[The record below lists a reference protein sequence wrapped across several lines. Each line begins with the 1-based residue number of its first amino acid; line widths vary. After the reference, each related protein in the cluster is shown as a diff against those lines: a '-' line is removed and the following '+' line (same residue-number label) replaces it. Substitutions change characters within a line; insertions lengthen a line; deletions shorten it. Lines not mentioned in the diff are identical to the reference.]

1 MDIIKLKYFYAV
13 AKYQH
18 VTQASEELHL
28 AQPALTKAIKLL
40 EEELGVEL
48 FYKKGRNIRL
58 TECGKF
64 LKEKLDVLLPEFDAL
79 PQKIYALKNK
89 VGKLVRINVLAA
101 SNLVTDAVVEYKK
114 KHPDVV
120 FELVQS
126 AESECDITVLTTTA
140 KKRFDAEDGDL
151 VNVFE
156 EEVFLA
162 VPKLSVYGNRK
173 EISLKEV
180 QDESFVSVGGL
191 KQFRAICNGFCAMAG
206 FIPTTTFESDSA
218 LAVKKVIAAKAG
230 VGFLPEYSWGKT
242 SHAGI
247 SILSVKEPT

>member
-1 MDIIKLKYFYAV
+1 M
-13 AKYQH
+13 
-18 VTQASEELHL
+18 
-28 AQPALTKAIKLL
+28 
-40 EEELGVEL
+40 
-48 FYKKGRNIRL
+48 
-58 TECGKF
+58 
-64 LKEKLDVLLPEFDAL
+64 
-79 PQKIYALKNK
+79 
-89 VGKLVRINVLAA
+89 
-101 SNLVTDAVVEYKK
+101 
-114 KHPDVV
+114 
-120 FELVQS
+120 
-126 AESECDITVLTTTA
+126 
-140 KKRFDAEDGDL
+140 
-151 VNVFE
+151 FE

-247 SILSVKEPT
+247 SILSVKEPTCRRKIITVRHDNGNDASVVNEFYKYLSDFILRRKEKTKNENSK